1 MMRLGIYVSEGLVN
15 LGYFWG
21 CWVFLLGRGL
31 RILVY
36 IGLNWDENM
45 VLSYKLALGELDGI
59 VGGLLGLPSEG
70 RMGGTGTVKN
80 R

>member
-1 MMRLGIYVSEGLVN
+1 M
-15 LGYFWG
+15 
-21 CWVFLLGRGL
+21 
-31 RILVY
+31 RILGC

-45 VLSYKLALGELDGI
+45 VPSYKLALGALDGI